1 MRKAVG
7 VLLNDF
13 NGHFGELV
21 ALGEIAARVFEIV
34 ETAGLAVHRAAI
46 LAPCQRTLSPGN

>member
-13 NGHFGELV
+13 DGHFGELV